1 MLRETHACKEKSK
14 PVDNESP
21 EFKSAEEVEALSAQ
35 EKEKVWDY
43 YDREIPKSETLAL
56 TKGER
61 ARFEKIQR
69 RSVGRPKVGQ
79 GAKVVAVTLEK
90 GLLKRV
96 DEYAR
101 QHEMKRA
108 VMITKGLLMV
118 LGGTPASR
126 SSRS

>member
-1 MLRETHACKEKSK
+1 VR
-14 PVDNESP
+14 P
-21 EFKSAEEVEALSAQ
+21 
-35 EKEKVWDY
+35 
-43 YDREIPKSETLAL
+43 L
-56 TKGER
+56 TRDER

-96 DEYAR
+96 DDYAK

-108 VMITKGLLMV
+108 EMITRGLLLVM
-118 LGGTPASR
+118 GHRT
-126 SSRS
+126 